1 MSEWDL
7 SEWEKPYID
16 KYKIFV
22 IDPGRIVAI
31 MPWRTDENTCW
42 AINAGIKEVAKEH
55 IIRSI
60 TSVQEKTFE
69 GVSHTIEVIL
79 IVEPKVVGQ

>member
-1 MSEWDL
+1 MLEWDA

-55 IIRSI
+55 IIKSI
-60 TSVQEKTFE
+60 TSVQEKIFE
-69 GVSHTIEVIL
+69 GVSHTTEVIL

>member
-1 MSEWDL
+1 MSEWDS
-7 SEWEKPYID
+7 SEWEKPYAD
-16 KYKIFV
+16 KYRIFV

-31 MPWRTDENTCW
+31 MPWRMDENTCW

-55 IIRSI
+55 IIKSI

-69 GVSHTIEVIL
+69 GVSHTTEVIL